1 MVTFNSVQKDDPNC
15 FRTAAS
21 GKYPSLFL
29 GKAADFKSEKFP
41 QNLAQLFTS
50 LNTELEAMPTCNSTD
65 VVYEMGKSGKMF
77 EEANN
82 EMVRQTKQ
90 QTMSADAFSDLDLQH
105 KTASS
110 LNQYYRKLNYPEQP
124 NPYYKT
130 LRGGSFRRKSRRKT
144 LKRKRRTRAR

>member
-29 GKAADFKSEKFP
+29 GKAADFKSPTFP

-65 VVYEMGKSGKMF
+65 VVYEMG
-77 EEANN
+77 
-82 EMVRQTKQ
+82 
-90 QTMSADAFSDLDLQH
+90 
-105 KTASS
+105 
-110 LNQYYRKLNYPEQP
+110 
-124 NPYYKT
+124 
-130 LRGGSFRRKSRRKT
+130 
-144 LKRKRRTRAR
+144 